1 MSAAAGNQPT
11 SVLRVRRRFLCALT
25 LLCDFCL
32 SRNLQLSRSNSLA
45 LSLSCTLFLCLAL
58 SLSLALSDSF
68 SASGVPQVGD
78 VVGIS
83 DLQAGGLIAGEDVTS
98 SELFLDSIDGQLDHD
113 LCPYNLQFAQF
124 VVTPKHEYYVHR
136 QIDDL
141 LNKRRA
147 ALASLSVSI
156 NATDLTGM
164 KIAQLESLR
173 KKLAPTDRLLEEIDR
188 VCMAYES
195 EQKANEMEFNRAL
208 GHPVL
213 YGAVIQLKHLRS
225 GKFVTQ
231 SRTRAKVDPQAMAL
245 CLVEE
250 GNKGSWL
257 KIQSADLNRAE
268 GEHVRIGDQVYVTA
282 LKFPGTFITVFGPED
297 KGGGAEGRTTP
308 AFSRAGSNV
317 GAPLVHPPS
326 PEREKMRVPRP
337 SLGTLS
343 VDDAPSADEDAEGV
357 GRRLEVNAASQPYD
371 LQIKLIRTWKTHV
384 QWLQAMPG
392 DDDSPS
398 CQLAGAHTF
407 SKVFSTVTF
416 T

>member
-1 MSAAAGNQPT
+1 VDHVIIWPT
-11 SVLRVRRRFLCALT
+11 YLSLAISRSHALT
-25 LLCDFCL
+25 L
-32 SRNLQLSRSNSLA
+32 SLSRSLA
-45 LSLSCTLFLCLAL
+45 PSFCLAL
-58 SLSLALSDSF
+58 SRALTLSDSF

-83 DLQAGGLIAGEDVTS
+83 DLQAGGLIAGEDVMS
-98 SELFLDSIDGQLDHD
+98 SELFLESTDGQLDPE
-113 LCPYNLQFAQF
+113 LSPCNLQFAQF
-124 VVTPKHEYYVHR
+124 VVTPKHQYSMHR

-156 NATDLTGM
+156 NATELMGT

-188 VCMAYES
+188 LCMAYES
-195 EQKANEMEFNRAL
+195 EQRANDMEFNRAL
-208 GHPVL
+208 GLPVA

-257 KIQSADLNRAE
+257 KIQSADRNRAE

-308 AFSRAGSNV
+308 VFSRAGSNV
-317 GAPLVHPPS
+317 GVPPVHPLS
-326 PEREKMRVPRP
+326 PEREKMRVPRL
-337 SLGTLS
+337 SLGALS
-343 VDDAPSADEDAEGV
+343 ADDAPSADEGAEGG
-357 GRRLEVNAASQPYD
+357 GRQRLEVNAASQPYD

-384 QWLQAMPG
+384 QWLQAVPG

-398 CQLAGAHTF
+398 CQLAGVHTF
-407 SKVFSTVTF
+407 SKVFSIVTF